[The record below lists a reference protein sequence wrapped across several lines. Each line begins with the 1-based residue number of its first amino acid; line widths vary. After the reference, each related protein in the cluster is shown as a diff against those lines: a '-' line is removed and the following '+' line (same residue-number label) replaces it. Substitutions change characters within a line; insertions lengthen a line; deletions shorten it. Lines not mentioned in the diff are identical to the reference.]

1 MEKSIETIWREGFL
15 DNNALVAP
23 KLNDLYNLKS
33 KHLIDTLIRA
43 GKLNLICIA
52 VAAFAIL
59 VGSIFLGVPYEGAFF
74 SMLLMVAV
82 VYGVKQFEKLKLL
95 DNSLNSY
102 QYLKSFDK
110 FMKDSMAA
118 YTKMYRFMYP
128 AFVLTGFQSMW
139 IFYGSAERLIEE
151 DPDIYLINGIPVPML
166 IGVLLFAGLM
176 SLFAGPIYRLDVNLF
191 YGRMFKKLHE
201 ILADME
207 ELRR

>member
-1 MEKSIETIWREGFL
+1 MEKSIETIWKEGFL
-15 DNNALVAP
+15 ASNALVAP

-33 KHLIDTLIRA
+33 KHLIDRLMRA

-59 VGSIFLGVPYEGAFF
+59 VGSIFLGVPYEGAVLC
-74 SMLLMVAV
+74 MLLMVAV
-82 VYGVKQFEKLKLL
+82 VYGVKQFGKLKLL

-110 FMKDSMAA
+110 FMIDSMAT
-118 YTKMYRFMYP
+118 YTKMYRFIYP
-128 AFVLTGFQSMW
+128 AFVLASFQTMW
-139 IFYGSAERLIEE
+139 ILGGNAAQLIEE

-176 SLFAGPIYRLDVNLF
+176 SLFAGPIYRLDVNLV
-191 YGRMFKKLHE
+191 YGRLFKKPHE